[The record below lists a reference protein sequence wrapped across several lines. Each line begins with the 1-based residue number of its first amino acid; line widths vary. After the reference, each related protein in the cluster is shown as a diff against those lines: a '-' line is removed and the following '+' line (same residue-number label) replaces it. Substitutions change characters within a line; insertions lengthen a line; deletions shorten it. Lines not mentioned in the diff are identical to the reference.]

1 MTKRQA
7 HSASPFA
14 GLALF
19 FHLNQGAFMG
29 FQIGD
34 WVVHC
39 THGLGQVL
47 AIEERMNNKMT
58 ALYYMVKLSDLTIWV
73 PADENQNSRLRRPAN
88 AVEFREL
95 LASLSATADQLPDDR
110 RQRNLQL
117 KEMLKDGSVESMCR
131 VLRNLAAYRHHR
143 TWSEYDSALMNR
155 VQKTLIGEWSFIFSI
170 NPLDAEV
177 ELQRLLSVKTN

>member
-1 MTKRQA
+1 
-7 HSASPFA
+7 
-14 GLALF
+14 
-19 FHLNQGAFMG
+19 MG

-47 AIEERMNNKMT
+47 AIEERMNDKKN

-73 PADENQNSRLRRPAN
+73 PADENQNSRLRLPAS

-95 LASLSATADQLPDDR
+95 LTGLSAAADDLPDDR

-143 TWSEYDSALMNR
+143 TWNEYDSALMNR
-155 VQKTLIGEWSFIFSI
+155 VQKTLIGEWSFIFAI